1 MKKFISMIFTSILV
15 LSLVGCGSAKSSSN
29 SIANAANK
37 EESNQAGVIE
47 SEKSDASD
55 ANISGMDLSETTD
68 SNGKTIVVYFSASG
82 NTKRVAE
89 LTASELGAD
98 LFEIEPAKP
107 YTAEDLNW
115 MDRNSRVCKEHDDA
129 SLQDIE
135 LVTAQIPDWDEY
147 DTVIIG
153 YPLWW
158 REAAWPI
165 NNFIKSNDFT
175 GKTVVPF
182 CTSTSSGFGDSGKN
196 LEKMA
201 GSGNW
206 LDGQRFSEHE
216 SDESVIEWV
225 QSLDLE

>member
-29 SIANAANK
+29 STANAANK

-47 SEKSDASD
+47 
-55 ANISGMDLSETTD
+55 

-98 LFEIEPAKP
+98 LFEIEPAEP

-115 MDRNSRVCKEHDDA
+115 MDRNSRVCKEHDDE

-153 YPLWW
+153 YPIWW

-206 LDGQRFSEHE
+206 PDGQRFSEHE

>member
-15 LSLVGCGSAKSSSN
+15 LSLVGCGIAKSSSN
-29 SIANAANK
+29 STANAANK

-47 SEKSDASD
+47 
-55 ANISGMDLSETTD
+55 

-98 LFEIEPAKP
+98 LFEIEPAEP

-115 MDRNSRVCKEHDDA
+115 MDRNSRVCKEHDDE

-175 GKTVVPF
+175 GKIVVPF

>member
-29 SIANAANK
+29 STANVANK

-47 SEKSDASD
+47 
-55 ANISGMDLSETTD
+55 

-98 LFEIEPAKP
+98 LFEIEPAEP

-115 MDRNSRVCKEHDDA
+115 MDRNSRVCKEHDDE

-201 GSGNW
+201 GAGNW

>member
-1 MKKFISMIFTSILV
+1 MIFTSILV

-29 SIANAANK
+29 STANAANK

-47 SEKSDASD
+47 
-55 ANISGMDLSETTD
+55 

-98 LFEIEPAKP
+98 LFEIEPAEP

-115 MDRNSRVCKEHDDA
+115 MDRNSRVCKEHDDE

-153 YPLWW
+153 YPIWW

-206 LDGQRFSEHE
+206 PDGQRFSEHE

>member
-29 SIANAANK
+29 STANVANK

-47 SEKSDASD
+47 
-55 ANISGMDLSETTD
+55 

-98 LFEIEPAKP
+98 LFEIEPAEP

-115 MDRNSRVCKEHDDA
+115 MDRNSRVCKEHDDE

-175 GKTVVPF
+175 GKIVVPF

>member
-29 SIANAANK
+29 STANVANK

-47 SEKSDASD
+47 
-55 ANISGMDLSETTD
+55 

-82 NTKRVAE
+82 NTKMVAE

-98 LFEIEPAKP
+98 LFEIEPAEP

-115 MDRNSRVCKEHDDA
+115 MDRNSRVCKEHDDE

>member
-15 LSLVGCGSAKSSSN
+15 ISLVGCGSAKSSSN

-47 SEKSDASD
+47 
-55 ANISGMDLSETTD
+55 

-115 MDRNSRVCKEHDDA
+115 MDRNSRVCKEHDDE

-135 LVTAQIPDWDEY
+135 LVTAHIPDWDEY